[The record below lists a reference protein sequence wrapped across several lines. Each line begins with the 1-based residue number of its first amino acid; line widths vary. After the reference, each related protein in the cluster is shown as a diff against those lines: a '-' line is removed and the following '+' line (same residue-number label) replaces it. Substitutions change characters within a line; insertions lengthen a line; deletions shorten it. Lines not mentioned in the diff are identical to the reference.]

1 MATFKKLK
9 ESKITT
15 MLSLLMNFVLLAYIG
30 TKYSKPCNE
39 FSARGTHTPNVV
51 PFLENFDQ
59 FERLQ
64 ADDLSGNL
72 LSIKDFKDEIYEW
85 DVLHQY
91 IRRHFACVLLPPKN
105 YQWLSKFVNFPVL
118 PNQLAVPW
126 SNLGLDSW
134 KDLIQFN
141 RRYPKN
147 MIHFNASYYDIFH
160 EGKINVAAKY
170 IPFGKKIRSMLEI
183 GAGGGSVSFIL
194 KKRYDVTV
202 LNTALPDFPYCE
214 YITERGGL
222 CAFLDGET
230 VLPFAKFSFDAIHH
244 SWVYHSLTPARWREV
259 LLEQN
264 RILRPGGYLWISD
277 GLSYAQLKTIKYL
290 LLHQLGYKVLYE
302 DEIKQKSIIVTFA
315 SNPYEVTWES
325 ILVKPNTLKND
336 LSQCK

>member
-1 MATFKKLK
+1 MATFKQLK
-9 ESKITT
+9 ESKIIA

-30 TKYSKPCNE
+30 TKYSKPCNG
-39 FSARGTHTPNVV
+39 FSARGTNTSKVV

-72 LSIKDFKDEIYEW
+72 LSIKDFNDEIYEW
-85 DVLHQY
+85 DVCKSIKKKIPMNLISTSANSTPIYKAVKYCEFRALSEQLFQLKFFQQFSQLCTL
-91 IRRHFACVLLPPKN
+91 RHFACILLPPKN

-202 LNTALPDFPYCE
+202 LNTAFPDFPYCE

-222 CAFLDGET
+222 CAFLDGEK
-230 VLPFAKFSFDAIHH
+230 VLPFAKFSFDVIHH

-290 LLHQLGYKVLYE
+290 L
-302 DEIKQKSIIVTFA
+302 
-315 SNPYEVTWES
+315 
-325 ILVKPNTLKND
+325 
-336 LSQCK
+336 

>member
-85 DVLHQY
+85 DVCKSIKNKIPINLSSTSANSTPIYKAVKYCEFRPVFEQHFQFQFFKQFSPLCTL
-91 IRRHFACVLLPPKN
+91 RHFACVLLPPKN

-141 RRYPKN
+141 RRYPK
-147 MIHFNASYYDIFH
+147 
-160 EGKINVAAKY
+160 
-170 IPFGKKIRSMLEI
+170 
-183 GAGGGSVSFIL
+183 
-194 KKRYDVTV
+194 
-202 LNTALPDFPYCE
+202 
-214 YITERGGL
+214 
-222 CAFLDGET
+222 
-230 VLPFAKFSFDAIHH
+230 
-244 SWVYHSLTPARWREV
+244 
-259 LLEQN
+259 
-264 RILRPGGYLWISD
+264 
-277 GLSYAQLKTIKYL
+277 
-290 LLHQLGYKVLYE
+290 
-302 DEIKQKSIIVTFA
+302 
-315 SNPYEVTWES
+315 
-325 ILVKPNTLKND
+325 
-336 LSQCK
+336 